1 MNKYE
6 IIRKLKNQYA
16 SEAARRE
23 NLIEARKD
31 ELRGLPEYA
40 AAENALTGLYFDLAS
55 CDEGDK
61 PRIAELKKGI
71 AAQNKKIA
79 AVLKKHKLPEDWLTP
94 APACEKCGDSGV
106 RDGQYCDCFKKKYLE
121 ALKEACGLKYKADF
135 TFSDCDLSVFKN
147 AEHKKRIGEMYRLMK
162 EYCKKFPEVRYKN
175 ILITGGTGVGKSCLA
190 SAICNELIS
199 RGYSALF
206 LTAFEFNALMLK
218 YHTSPSRERDGLM
231 DDILECDFLVLDD
244 LGTEPLIRNVTAEY
258 LYYVVSLRQ
267 NGGKHT
273 MYSTNLDLESL
284 LARYG
289 ERLFSRITNKE
300 NTLCRRI
307 EGDDVRLR

>member
-1 MNKYE
+1 
-6 IIRKLKNQYA
+6 
-16 SEAARRE
+16 
-23 NLIEARKD
+23 
-31 ELRGLPEYA
+31 
-40 AAENALTGLYFDLAS
+40 
-55 CDEGDK
+55 
-61 PRIAELKKGI
+61 
-71 AAQNKKIA
+71 
-79 AVLKKHKLPEDWLTP
+79 
-94 APACEKCGDSGV
+94 
-106 RDGQYCDCFKKKYLE
+106 
-121 ALKEACGLKYKADF
+121 
-135 TFSDCDLSVFKN
+135 
-147 AEHKKRIGEMYRLMK
+147 MYRLMK
-162 EYCKKFPEVRYKN
+162 EYCKKFPDVRYKN

-284 LARYG
+284 LSRYG